1 MDKRTT
7 EAALVCLRAAVKVR
21 PGTAKCSDLVNV
33 LMFAGLERVD
43 AEAIV
48 VKALRRKIVV
58 RTTEFGHDTPT

>member
-1 MDKRTT
+1 
-7 EAALVCLRAAVKVR
+7 
-21 PGTAKCSDLVNV
+21 
-33 LMFAGLERVD
+33 MFAGLERVD